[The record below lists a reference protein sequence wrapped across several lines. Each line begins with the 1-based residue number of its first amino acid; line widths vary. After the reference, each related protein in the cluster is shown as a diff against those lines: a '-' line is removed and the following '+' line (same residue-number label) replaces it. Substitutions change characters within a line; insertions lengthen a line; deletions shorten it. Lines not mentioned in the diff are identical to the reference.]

1 MLKTFLILNFKNNI
15 TKPIIQGV
23 IGATFGLT
31 TIFTAGLIHDNK
43 NKNKKKEIPLMSVRP
58 VLKKIKKADE
68 ADKNS
73 IF

>member
-23 IGATFGLT
+23 IGATFGLI
-31 TIFTAGLIHDNK
+31 TIFTAGLIYDNK
-43 NKNKKKEIPLMSVRP
+43 NKNKEKEIPLMSVRQ

>member
-23 IGATFGLT
+23 IGATFGLKKKKKT
-31 TIFTAGLIHDNK
+31 GLIYDNK
-43 NKNKKKEIPLMSVRP
+43 NKNKEKEIPLMSVRP
-58 VLKKIKKADE
+58 VLKKIKKAAE

>member
-1 MLKTFLILNFKNNI
+1 MIQTFII
-15 TKPIIQGV
+15 TKLKDDVAKSIIQGA
-23 IGATFGLT
+23 IGAICGLT
-31 TIFTAGLIHDNK
+31 TIFTAGLIYDNK
-43 NKNKKKEIPLMSVRP
+43 NKNKEKEIPLMSVRP